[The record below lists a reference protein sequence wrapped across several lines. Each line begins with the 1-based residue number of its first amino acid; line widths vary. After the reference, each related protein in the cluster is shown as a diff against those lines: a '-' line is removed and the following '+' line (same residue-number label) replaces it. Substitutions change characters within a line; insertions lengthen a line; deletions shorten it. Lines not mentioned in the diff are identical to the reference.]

1 MAISTA
7 DQQAVW
13 AVPEADLSDNAKQV
27 FQVMADHPDEV
38 YATPGADATVSAQ
51 MGNSLDTAEC
61 NAALNE
67 LYQKGYLSIQGIL
80 PQYPAVVPSPT

>member
-13 AVPEADLSDNAKQV
+13 AVPEADLSDNAKTT
-27 FQVMADHPDEV
+27 FQCMADHPDEV
-38 YATPGADATVSAQ
+38 YATPGADLTISTQ
-51 MGNSLDTAEC
+51 LGGSLSQSEA